1 MSEKGHPGK
10 SVETTE
16 IEASMSLYEDALDGS
31 DIELNSIC
39 TDALRYMKKQQRRKH
54 SRRQKPIYI
63 PQSVMAIPTLRS
75 NSQPLQSSSSEHS
88 SIEQIF
94 CDDKGQ
100 FKSKQGTIP
109 RSEKRTHK
117 SASGGSS
124 GSSGEWKLVSV
135 AEANTYSLLLQLN
148 QQLQF
153 ISRQLYEMETTNTLQ
168 LRLMYRIAS
177 ESVKQRKRSW
187 LSSLIPPNPIPL
199 IIVLAVWPF
208 VVACIKRLYISYEET
223 CYGVREAA
231 VRIWAGRLAAASGGG
246 CGNGGGRNCGRGS
259 GNIGGVHN
267 SNGRACGPEPHYV
280 IWKRLQRWIACWRS
294 TGDDY
299 RRWKRATRLVRR
311 TETCYGVREAAVRI
325 WAGRLAAASG
335 GGCGN
340 GGGRNCG
347 RGSGNIGGVH
357 NSNGRACGPEPHYV
371 IWKRLQRWIAC
382 WRSTGDD
389 YRRWKRAT
397 RLVRRT
403 VLL

>member
-177 ESVKQRKRSW
+177 ESVKVTF
-187 LSSLIPPNPIPL
+187 NGG
-199 IIVLAVWPF
+199 F
-208 VVACIKRLYISYEET
+208 VEGKGKARP
-223 CYGVREAA
+223 GGRRDMREAA
-231 VRIWAGRLAAASGGG
+231 VRIWAGRLAAASSGG
-246 CGNGGGRNCGRGS
+246 CGNGGDRNCGRGS

-299 RRWKRATRLVRR
+299 RRWKRATRL
-311 TETCYGVREAAVRI
+311 G
-325 WAGRLAAASG
+325 
-335 GGCGN
+335 
-340 GGGRNCG
+340 
-347 RGSGNIGGVH
+347 
-357 NSNGRACGPEPHYV
+357 
-371 IWKRLQRWIAC
+371 
-382 WRSTGDD
+382 
-389 YRRWKRAT
+389 
-397 RLVRRT
+397 RRT